1 MQGIA
6 FLTTNFFFNGW
17 GGSEELWFRTA
28 QRMAELGYKVGV
40 NIYYWKDIPQ
50 QIKILNQ
57 TQGCEVSQ
65 HKVTFWRR
73 TAKKLLSEKQQAYIG
88 FDVYGWLKRFQ
99 PELVVISQIGNLD
112 GRDWMQACHS
122 LNIPY
127 VTIAHLADEL
137 LWLYPYQTHTTDL
150 FKKALATFFVS
161 KRSIEVTSKQ
171 LATHLEN
178 ARLIYNPF
186 QVDYDVDIP
195 WPEDESVLRLACVA
209 RLGIEHKRQ
218 DILLEIMRQPKWRNR
233 PITITLFGNGFH
245 KESLQKLKEL
255 WQVHNVLFGGFSQNI
270 QAVWS
275 QHHALILP
283 SQYEGCPLAVVEAM
297 LCDRPCI
304 VTDVGGN
311 SELIQDGV
319 SGFIA
324 PATTVSIVEK
334 TLDLAWER
342 RHEWKD
348 MGKNAGL
355 RIREIIP
362 RDPVAYFIDELRS
375 LIRSEG

>member
-1 MQGIA
+1 
-6 FLTTNFFFNGW
+6 
-17 GGSEELWFRTA
+17 
-28 QRMAELGYKVGV
+28 
-40 NIYYWKDIPQ
+40 
-50 QIKILNQ
+50 
-57 TQGCEVSQ
+57 
-65 HKVTFWRR
+65 
-73 TAKKLLSEKQQAYIG
+73 
-88 FDVYGWLKRFQ
+88 
-99 PELVVISQIGNLD
+99 
-112 GRDWMQACHS
+112 
-122 LNIPY
+122 
-127 VTIAHLADEL
+127 
-137 LWLYPYQTHTTDL
+137 
-150 FKKALATFFVS
+150 
-161 KRSIEVTSKQ
+161 
-171 LATHLEN
+171 
-178 ARLIYNPF
+178 
-186 QVDYDVDIP
+186 
-195 WPEDESVLRLACVA
+195 
-209 RLGIEHKRQ
+209 
-218 DILLEIMRQPKWRNR
+218 
-233 PITITLFGNGFH
+233 
-245 KESLQKLKEL
+245 L
-255 WQVHNVLFGGFSQNI
+255 WQVDNVLFGGFSQNI

-275 QHHALILP
+275 KHHALILP

-362 RDPVAYFIDELRS
+362 SDPVAYFIDELRS